1 MGCFPGMRAVEVR
14 HAGRIEIDGRCGGT
28 GGVAQPVAVGAS
40 QRGGS
45 GTSYPAD
52 AERTTRRGDCRRPGR
67 ACQHGAQLAG
77 LLCAW
82 RGGGATTAQGART
95 AVHDRAACRG
105 DRGLDPER
113 RYAPRRRPGRWL
125 DAGAPVRRDR
135 PAWRGGD
142 LGAQALAPTAP
153 KGVAFRRPRHTLK
166 GRQDA
171 AAVAASRERLAALK
185 TQAAAGAIDLLF
197 LDESEALT
205 HPYLARCW
213 ARRGANLRI
222 EAPGQSKKRAML
234 GAFDPVSRRVLVHTS
249 PTVALPRLCRSAG
262 SNRRCLRHHQTHPTA
277 GRGARQ
283 WTHPPQQADNKGA
296 RPAPL
301 AHPRMAAEI
310 RPRTERYRTMLA
322 RPQAALSRQSH
333 RRRSRRSRTR
343 DLQRRRAFQP
353 RTTTSTLAHSQTICL
368 VIIGH
373 CLAFSKN
380 TSPARQRSP

>member
-1 MGCFPGMRAVEVR
+1 MGCFRGMRAVEVR
-14 HAGRIEIDGRCGGT
+14 HAGKIETDGRCRGT
-28 GGVAQPVAVGAS
+28 SGAVRLVEVGAS
-40 QRGGS
+40 RRGGP
-45 GTSYPAD
+45 GTGDPAD
-52 AERTTRRGDCRRPGR
+52 AGGAERRGNRGGFGR
-67 ACQHGAQLAG
+67 AYQHGAQLAG

-82 RGGGATTAQGART
+82 RGGGAAAAHSAGTAGHGRPAR
-95 AVHDRAACRG
+95 RG
-105 DRGLDPER
+105 DRGGDPER
-113 RYAPRRRPGRWL
+113 RHAPRRWL
-125 DAGAPVRRDR
+125 DAGARVSRDY
-135 PAWRGGD
+135 PPWRAGD
-142 LGAQALAPTAP
+142 LAALALAPTAP
-153 KGVAFRRPRHTLK
+153 RGFAFPRPRHTLK
-166 GRQDA
+166 GRQDK
-171 AAVAASRERLAALK
+171 AAVAASRERLADLK
-185 TQAAAGAIDLLF
+185 TQAVAGAIDLLF

-213 ARRGANLRI
+213 TRRGANLRV